1 MAELSS
7 QPTSVQSVYSWHNE
21 ERLYV
26 NRRYQRKLVWTLEE
40 KQKLI
45 ESLLKKYPIP
55 AILLA
60 EKESGDGV
68 YEIID
73 GLQRLNAITSFIE
86 GAFPTLDGRYFDISS
101 FPTAQS
107 RLAEG
112 KFSPASQEKKLSI
125 KEISILL
132 DYSMAF
138 SIMRG
143 ATNEEVDDVFD
154 RINSYGHRLSDQ
166 ERRQSGIQNSF
177 SELVRHLA
185 CKIRGDSSPEFML
198 ISKMPE
204 ISIDLPMMR
213 HGYDIKADEVFWVQ
227 QGILNSTDLRDSMDE
242 QCIADIVGSI
252 ISGTILERAKDV
264 LDKIYARGSAESNQM
279 LTALGVYGSETLAGE
294 FEYCTNEIIQVC
306 NATKTEKLRNIIYSK
321 RNTNAFPAVF
331 AVLFIAFHDLFVNEK
346 KSISNYSGVK
356 GAITN
361 ITDRIVTSRQATSPE
376 ERQKNVNT
384 IKALI
389 SPHFVNIDPTK
400 LIYANHSSLDIDS
413 YIRCSG
419 MELAHFELK
428 QGVVSLGD
436 KREIN
441 RDLIN
446 RIVNTICALA
456 NNGPNRTGR
465 IVLGVADKD
474 DDVKRIIELDSITPR
489 QVGAWTVVG
498 VNREAK
504 ALGISL
510 EDYHNLI
517 RSSIEKSELSNPLKN
532 SVLSSIDFNAYY
544 GLGIIIIT
552 IPEQQEPSYV
562 GDDMYWR
569 DGDNTK
575 IATGAK
581 QIAEIGRRF

>member
-1 MAELSS
+1 M
-7 QPTSVQSVYSWHNE
+7 
-21 ERLYV
+21 
-26 NRRYQRKLVWTLEE
+26 
-40 KQKLI
+40 
-45 ESLLKKYPIP
+45 
-55 AILLA
+55 
-60 EKESGDGV
+60 
-68 YEIID
+68 
-73 GLQRLNAITSFIE
+73 
-86 GAFPTLDGRYFDISS
+86 
-101 FPTAQS
+101 
-107 RLAEG
+107 
-112 KFSPASQEKKLSI
+112 
-125 KEISILL
+125 
-132 DYSMAF
+132 
-138 SIMRG
+138 
-143 ATNEEVDDVFD
+143 
-154 RINSYGHRLSDQ
+154 
-166 ERRQSGIQNSF
+166 
-177 SELVRHLA
+177 
-185 CKIRGDSSPEFML
+185 
-198 ISKMPE
+198 
-204 ISIDLPMMR
+204 
-213 HGYDIKADEVFWVQ
+213 
-227 QGILNSTDLRDSMDE
+227 
-242 QCIADIVGSI
+242 
-252 ISGTILERAKDV
+252 
-264 LDKIYARGSAESNQM
+264 
-279 LTALGVYGSETLAGE
+279 
-294 FEYCTNEIIQVC
+294 
-306 NATKTEKLRNIIYSK
+306 
-321 RNTNAFPAVF
+321 
-331 AVLFIAFHDLFVNEK
+331 FIAFHDLFVNEK

-376 ERQKNVNT
+376 ERQKNVDT
-384 IKALI
+384 IKALV